1 MRRFKQQIDLKSSGQ
16 SGFAAIEMIVVLILV
31 VAALGIGSQ
40 AMFDHADNM
49 AGQSAADHQKIIS
62 DAASAYIKDN
72 YAAVLNVATPTAP
85 ANITV
90 GMLKNTGYLPPS
102 VTDINNFGQSYSVLA
117 IKPTANKLQTLV
129 ITTGGETIPET
140 SIRRISKQVGARGGY
155 ISNIDTSVV
164 EGTYGGWNVSLAPYG
179 ISPGEGHLAT
189 ALFFDDG
196 ALTNDY
202 LYRNAVPGHPEV
214 NEMNTSI
221 DMKGNNL
228 NNAANVNATNVNAT
242 TVNAS
247 KAAVTGTVK
256 AGTTDTTGETYTG
269 GWFRTRGDTG
279 WFNEKWNGGWY
290 MTDPNWVRSYGDKGV
305 YTGGAIAGGTLQSN
319 GRTTVGEYL
328 QLNGVA
334 TEGAACSP
342 NGLVGRNAAGLTLSC
357 QSGVWKGTGSIRGIG
372 SGFMTGGAG
381 TYVNQMTGGF
391 NCPAGLMPVLTG
403 GQVNGSCQPCF
414 MYSCVLP

>member
-1 MRRFKQQIDLKSSGQ
+1 MRRFKQQINLKSSGQ
-16 SGFAAIEMIVVLILV
+16 SGFATIEMIVVLILV

-72 YAAVLNVATPTAP
+72 YAAVLNVATPTEP

-179 ISPGEGHLAT
+179 TSPGEGHLAT

-196 ALTNDY
+196 ALTDDY

-247 KAAVTGTVK
+247 NAAVTGTVK

-269 GWFRTRGDTG
+269 GWFKTRGDTG
-279 WFNEKWNGGWY
+279 WYNEKWNGGWY
-290 MTDPNWVRSYGDKGV
+290 MTDPSWVRSYGDKGV

-342 NGLVGRNAAGLTLSC
+342 NGLVGRTAAGLTLSC
-357 QSGVWKGTGSIRGIG
+357 QSGAWKGAGSIRGIG

-391 NCPAGLMPVLTG
+391 NCPAGLIPVLTG